1 MKKGV
6 SLVTVLLFMMVAT
19 IAATATYKW
28 LSSVG
33 SSSAAR
39 LQISE
44 ARQAALS
51 GIEAAQSWMTYK
63 GNDLGAVIKQYFENG
78 KKPILLNS
86 VLPRMKS
93 GKMLDSVWLMGV
105 NAESSSRYTIKIV
118 SQGTSRENVKYSE
131 VAIFNVAGLYQAEI
145 PSETRYVNYKDAFH
159 GSLTTA
165 GAINVGEGGAFI
177 KNTPA
182 VKNAKGQA
190 LNTISVKDYLVW
202 DGDFYA
208 NNGASI
214 GDLYVTGDFSFLGG
228 SGKTLNINKNLYV
241 GGKVYGTSTSSHMV
255 VRGSAYLNG
264 GMKVNNRSPL
274 VLNNGLYTSGEVTG
288 GKFDFYGNVTSNGDI
303 DHFNAG
309 ASASY
314 IEMHEN
320 LVLNGK
326 LVFPASA
333 SSNDY
338 WIRVDRNAFIDENST
353 ASGNIGS
360 DYIPKTRFGS
370 NVDDSLYLAG
380 FEPHNGN
387 NDCGSLFNCAKST
400 NGNIY
405 VAYNGR
411 LITKPSSE
419 LYKAWNA
426 DNMDVYRDMFSEE
439 REDCG
444 TSNISKDKLQ
454 FNEDILSMTSTS
466 GIPVVHSANARNG
479 CDEKIWE
486 DNIEAPVDALN
497 RCFNMAN
504 GSSLLVDK
512 SWLVVSWDHAPVWRQ
527 TSEKLSGNF
536 VFIINS
542 TSAPTAEFELPE
554 TTDDAKALIYLP
566 NGWKNTNGKN
576 SLKTNSSSNA
586 RSNYFVYSADDI
598 GGFNMQDSPLYGSIY
613 MEGCSQLNSLG
624 DNNTLAINF
633 NAPLFRGLVKSLIL
647 CEYDGSHSCA
657 PISGAVSAF
666 DGVDPYQTMD
676 SYYVATSPQL
686 IVEVESQYR
695 NNEPLPQ
702 TVGDYGTVVPSEV
715 VLPRIIYLP
724 RDAKGRLSDYY
735 NVIGLNGLIAS
746 KNPANMQCRGKAGT
760 IPTGESMLTGSGS
773 ELAEGKYLCNY
784 GDNGVTVPVF
794 VVVEGRLSENAVVQ
808 FHDDDVEKKVIPGGS
823 TKVRLVATESDVPMT
838 VTISVDLPDEGGWHV
853 EPINPVVYNSDLDVY
868 TITTTSS
875 GENISIPVFNVSSE
889 YENAAA
895 GVYFHI
901 TGCEKCIITEDA
913 KRRTA
918 HVFTKNIAT
927 VQRKDINCNEI
938 DEKEFK
944 QKYGIECSKLNDIP
958 SCGSLLDVSKTT
970 WVTAR
975 GLGCVPTTRNTE
987 WECRT
992 GGNEVELESKLSESA
1007 FCTAYI
1013 PPMSVQLKNPE
1024 TVYELP
1030 AELKRKSN
1038 TLVVKIEKPQGFSGS
1053 IRIKGRRGDFD
1064 AVDEI
1069 CSDGVCTYDNLYA
1082 GDTVY
1087 FSKESGR
1094 FSYYTCNGKSC
1105 GDYKPDEK
1113 INDRSFKII
1122 LVGDSDSV
1130 TAWFGQKDAH
1140 CFYTNFSDFYK
1151 NDWCPSTSD
1160 ENSKQCLD
1168 RCKDGLSVCSVNNP
1182 NQFKSQNANADWVM
1196 VRPNDDGIYR
1206 RPDITSYSIKT
1217 PVNYIY
1223 EKLELKT
1230 RWETVL
1236 FIPVPIVYLDI
1247 GTEGQ
1252 ASVLLNTAKA
1262 GSNGL
1267 MTAMFTI
1274 PDPFSDILSLGGEAV
1289 SKLRDHP
1296 LMLDYGFIL
1305 RSTANGSEY
1314 FLLNVLNDGVL
1325 KARICYVKNQVYDDG
1340 SCFVKPFPTKLMDL
1354 LASIGISET
1363 PLTFNINVDGDYVDV
1378 VLSRNI
1384 VDSEIGAVNVEFDLK
1399 ELFGNSLVDDA
1410 HQYVGINLGHP
1421 WTGIF
1426 GQEKKYEFLD
1436 IGWRSYDYDEDCWD
1450 TPKVSCSF
1458 KANYI
1463 GGMVP
1468 DSTDVTPWVGMSSWF
1483 DEKKCKVTKTFY
1495 YNGCDLKTDKF
1506 NKPIPQNKSYHQIL
1520 QDVGYPDFFSN
1531 NLGDDIACRSDRP
1544 RGNGLYSFSARKLRD
1559 HGNLGSL
1566 NSDKYWFKDE
1576 GYHGYPVEVQRGENI
1591 ANVVASLIFPNLTFS
1606 SSDKGY
1612 VNEASVIVMCEMD
1625 GNSNNVHIYDASCG
1639 DFIVGEYERCS
1650 ESYPDMLSNVKY
1662 CSTSSEGCF
1671 VKLDSVYNVRE
1682 AKVSFVLDGVPSSQI
1697 EAYLVDEDG
1706 ITSALGQ
1713 FKNVVN
1719 GEYSIDVA
1727 SVSEVPGF
1735 NPQKLNGLLFKNVSY
1750 PFSVQRVWSKCP
1762 YEFNLTCNE
1771 ASYSYASSE
1780 WTVSASVLNPDRAEG
1795 GCEVVLIADGYEVPG
1810 TRVFKQC
1817 SEDFL
1822 QEFQHE
1828 IYGQSQLHTYAFKVL
1843 ARDGS
1848 GEVLDE
1854 CTTEEQEIKPL
1865 EIECKLNESLDLQYV
1880 PQGAGVPQFSF
1891 KVRNCPEEG
1900 CPYKI
1905 TYPTEFGLDPDSGSI
1920 VSNVQSDTP
1929 PDGSINTPDN
1939 KLPKKSGYKYMLDV
1953 MGHSCPGGNEFEV
1966 IGEPEKGTCTE
1977 KKIEHRDDG
1986 HYYFIANI
1994 DFNGNDNGYWNG
2006 TVNIVYTDYLGNLL
2020 GNVEPVTIERQKSS
2034 TLEYQLPD
2042 GVGSCSQGVCNNVVT
2057 LLLYGDKECS
2067 VPWTTRSIN
2076 TANNSSCLAAPIT
2089 DQDPSSSISFTPVI
2103 SGCEDGNCNWTL
2115 KGVGVDVQ
2123 GSGYNGSST
2132 LSFSDPS
2139 AAGTKTYQFHVFA
2152 NDLSATG
2159 EPTLSEKSC
2168 SFDVKYKPE
2177 ATQVTECYFDGQPYE
2192 WGGQA
2197 KFSFTTNCANCSY
2210 SLKPAS
2216 GSAITGKTSATPGS
2230 ATEVVVGTLSKRE
2243 EYTLTVS
2250 GKEGCKDTPTFNAVQ
2265 NVTCRIDGLT
2275 EPYKLYTGESADF
2288 IASIGA
2294 CSNVSSGCN
2303 WDWKLTRNEGNATV
2317 PGWTGS
2323 VNSRNQIRQEITEG
2337 GEYNLYLDGN
2347 KVCTVNVE
2355 NVEFTSSVGDCSFEN
2370 SEYVSGATG
2379 VKFIANNVKA
2389 RNQSWSIKKED
2400 GTVFASGSG
2409 LTMNG
2414 NFSTTS
2420 TVNSFKPTNETAG
2433 WYQFEMQP
2441 SGKFCRAELKVKQR
2455 SLTCSMTK
2463 QNNSSYC
2470 YLAVSS
2476 SGCENGCRV
2485 KFIGSKSAYG
2495 PVDFKNSTNIY
2506 SSKGGSTANL
2516 SCDSYW
2522 KVYFDDEENTKYGCA
2537 GVYSCKKKNWNKS
2550 SRYLEIKAQ
2559 GCEDGCSLYYKK
2571 KYVGTQSSI
2580 PITNSGMVTNLEK
2593 TDYNVW
2599 LDGGPEMSCN

>member
-1 MKKGV
+1 MRKMKKGV

-190 LNTISVKDYLVW
+190 LNTIFVKDYLVW

-214 GDLYVTGDFSFLGG
+214 GDLYVTGDFSFLGE

-241 GGKVYGTSTSSHMV
+241 GGKVYGTSTYSHMV

-309 ASASY
+309 TRDSY

-486 DNIEAPVDALN
+486 DNIEAPVEALN

-504 GSSLLVDK
+504 GSNLLVDK

-624 DNNTLAINF
+624 DTNTLAINF

-647 CEYDGSHSCA
+647 CEYDGTHSCA

-702 TVGDYGTVVPSEV
+702 TALDYGTVAPSEV

-724 RDAKGRLSDYY
+724 RDAKGRFSDYY

-853 EPINPVVYNSDLDVY
+853 EPIDPVVYNSDLDVY

-938 DEKEFK
+938 DEKDFK

-975 GLGCVPTTRNTE
+975 GLGCVPTARNTE

-992 GGNEVELESKLSESA
+992 GGNEVELESNLSESA

-1053 IRIKGRRGDFD
+1053 IRIKGRRDD
-1064 AVDEI
+1064 SDPVNEI
-1069 CSDGVCTYDNLYA
+1069 CSGSICTYDNLYA

-1087 FSKESGR
+1087 FSKESGGAL
-1094 FSYYTCNGKSC
+1094 YYTCNGKSC
-1105 GDYKPDEK
+1105 GNYKPDEK
-1113 INDRSFKII
+1113 INESPFKII
-1122 LVGDSDSV
+1122 LVGGRDSV

-1151 NDWCPSTSD
+1151 SGWCPSTRD
-1160 ENSKQCLD
+1160 ENSKQCID
-1168 RCKDGLSVCSVNNP
+1168 RCKNGLSVCSVNNP
-1182 NQFKSQNANADWVM
+1182 NQFQSQNAYADWVL
-1196 VRPNDDGIYR
+1196 VRSNSDNNDFIM
-1206 RPDITSYSIKT
+1206 PSFTNYSMKT
-1217 PVNYIY
+1217 PENRIY
-1223 EKLELKT
+1223 EQIKWK
-1230 RWETVL
+1230 WVIV
-1236 FIPVPIVYLDI
+1236 FIPVGIDTKGKP
-1247 GTEGQ
+1247 
-1252 ASVLLNTAKA
+1252 SVLLNTAKA

-1267 MTAMFTI
+1267 MTTMFTL
-1274 PDPFSDILSLGGEAV
+1274 PNGLQKALSRGGDLVAFL
-1289 SKLRDHP
+1289 SGHSSL
-1296 LMLDYGFIL
+1296 LLDYGFIF

-1314 FLLNVLNDGVL
+1314 FLMNVVNDGVSR
-1325 KARICYVKNQVYDDG
+1325 ARLCYVNNQVYEDKY
-1340 SCFVKPFPTKLMDL
+1340 CAEKQFPDKLMDVIE
-1354 LASIGISET
+1354 SINSKGEPI
-1363 PLTFNINVDGDYVDV
+1363 TFNIDINGDNVSV
-1378 VLSRNI
+1378 VLSKNSGAETGALG
-1384 VDSEIGAVNVEFDLK
+1384 VDFNLK
-1399 ELFGNSLVDDA
+1399 DIFGITLMDES

-1421 WTGIF
+1421 WLGLFRELMDQIM
-1426 GQEKKYEFLD
+1426 EYKFLD

-1458 KANYI
+1458 KVNYI

-1468 DSTDVTPWVGMSSWF
+1468 AKTDVKPWVGMSSWF
-1483 DEKKCKVTKTFY
+1483 DGKGCKISYY
-1495 YNGCDLKTDKF
+1495 YNGCDLKKEKMTS
-1506 NKPIPQNKSYHQIL
+1506 PIPENTSYHHIL
-1520 QDVGYPDFFSN
+1520 QSMGHPDVLSN
-1531 NLGDDIACRSDRP
+1531 NLGNDIACRSQKP
-1544 RGNGLYSFSARKLRD
+1544 RGNGLYSFSARKLRSYD
-1559 HGNLGSL
+1559 KNYGSL
-1566 NSDKYWFKDE
+1566 KDSIYWFEDE
-1576 GYHGYPVEVQRGENI
+1576 GYHGYPIEVQWDKTPGSGL
-1591 ANVVASLIFPNLTFS
+1591 ASLIFPNLTFNS
-1606 SSDKGY
+1606 ANG
-1612 VNEASVIVMCEMD
+1612 VMNEASVIVSCE
-1625 GNSNNVHIYDASCG
+1625 SNEQNNNTHIYDASCG

-1671 VKLDSVYNVRE
+1671 VELDSVYNVRE
-1682 AKVSFVLDGVPSSQI
+1682 ATVSFVLDGVSSSQI

-1706 ITSALGQ
+1706 ITSALGE
-1713 FKNVVN
+1713 FKSEVD
-1719 GEYSIDVA
+1719 GEYNIDA
-1727 SVSEVPGF
+1727 TTISDVPGF
-1735 NPQKLNGLLFKNVSY
+1735 NPQKLHGLLFKNVSS
-1750 PFSVQRVWSKCP
+1750 PFTVQRVWSRCP
-1762 YEFNLTCNE
+1762 YEFNLTCNG

-1795 GCEVVLIADGYEVPG
+1795 GCEVVLIADGYEVSDS
-1810 TRVFKQC
+1810 RVFKQC

-1854 CTTEEQEIKPL
+1854 CTTEEKEIKPL

-1880 PQGAGVPQFSF
+1880 PQGTGVPQFSF

-1920 VSNVQSDTP
+1920 ESNVPFETHP
-1929 PDGSINTPDN
+1929 GGSINTPDN
-1939 KLPKKSGYKYMLDV
+1939 KLPKKPGYKYMLDV
-1953 MGHSCPGGNEFEV
+1953 MGHSCPAGNEFEV
-1966 IGEPEKGTCTE
+1966 IGEPEKGTCT
-1977 KKIEHRDDG
+1977 KKEIKHKDDG
-1986 HYYFIANI
+1986 HDYFIANI
-1994 DFNGNDNGYWNG
+1994 DFDGNDNGYWNG
-2006 TVNIVYTDYLGNLL
+2006 TVKLVYTDYLGNLL
-2020 GNVEPVTIERQKSS
+2020 GNVEPVTIERQTSS

-2042 GVGSCSQGVCNNVVT
+2042 GVGSCNQGVCNNIVT
-2057 LLLYGDKECS
+2057 LLLYGDDSCAVK
-2067 VPWTTRSIN
+2067 WTTRFIN

-2132 LSFSDPS
+2132 LTFSDPS

-2159 EPTLSEKSC
+2159 EPTSSEKNC
-2168 SFDVKYKPE
+2168 SFNVTYKPE
-2177 ATQVTECYFDGQPYE
+2177 ATQVTECFFDGSVD

-2197 KFSFTTNCANCSY
+2197 KYSFTTNCANCSY

-2216 GSAITGKTSATPGS
+2216 GSAIAGMTSSTAGA
-2230 ATEVVVGTLSKRE
+2230 ATEVLIDNLSKRE
-2243 EYTLTVS
+2243 EYTLTVN
-2250 GKEGCKDTPTFNAVQ
+2250 GKTIENCARTPVFNDVKARCNINKD
-2265 NVTCRIDGLT
+2265 
-2275 EPYKLYTGESADF
+2275 ELYDDESAIF
-2288 IASIGA
+2288 TASFDVCQNGY
-2294 CSNVSSGCN
+2294 GCN
-2303 WDWKLTRNEGNATV
+2303 WTWELKRNEGNSVGNVSVVKSGNINSKESITQTV
-2317 PGWTGS
+2317 TGS
-2323 VNSRNQIRQEITEG
+2323 GTYS
-2337 GEYNLYLDGN
+2337 LYLNGSTTVACEPIVVRE
-2347 KVCTVNVE
+2347 KIFTPRVGSCSFGKSKYMSGSQVVFTVN
-2355 NVEFTSSVGDCSFEN
+2355 
-2370 SEYVSGATG
+2370 G
-2379 VKFIANNVKA
+2379 VNA
-2389 RNQSWSIKKED
+2389 RNQSW
-2400 GTVFASGSG
+2400 TVKDYNGNVVASGDNLTLENQQYSPALNFTASKDKEGVYKFCLSSG
-2409 LTMNG
+2409 ECCDGATLVVEENPPSLKCEKEESCGWWNCSYSLVLTPTNCENCKYAVKWG
-2414 NFSTTS
+2414 SSKTKQANVKSVKTVKKVANNKDVNCNKGCADINWSTTYYI
-2420 TVNSFKPTNETAG
+2420 VLEGNDNPIK
-2433 WYQFEMQP
+2433 
-2441 SGKFCRAELKVKQR
+2441 
-2455 SLTCSMTK
+2455 
-2463 QNNSSYC
+2463 
-2470 YLAVSS
+2470 
-2476 SGCENGCRV
+2476 
-2485 KFIGSKSAYG
+2485 
-2495 PVDFKNSTNIY
+2495 
-2506 SSKGGSTANL
+2506 
-2516 SCDSYW
+2516 
-2522 KVYFDDEENTKYGCA
+2522 
-2537 GVYSCKKKNWNKS
+2537 CKDPW
-2550 SRYLEIKAQ
+2550 
-2559 GCEDGCSLYYKK
+2559 
-2571 KYVGTQSSI
+2571 
-2580 PITNSGMVTNLEK
+2580 
-2593 TDYNVW
+2593 
-2599 LDGGPEMSCN
+2599 

>member
-1 MKKGV
+1 MRKMKKGV

-28 LSSVG
+28 LSSMG

-39 LQISE
+39 LQMNE

-51 GIEAAQSWMTYK
+51 GIEAARSWMTYK
-63 GNDLGAVIKQYFENG
+63 GNDLGAVVKQYFENG

-93 GKMLDSVWLMGV
+93 GKMIDSVWLMGV
-105 NAESSSRYTIKIV
+105 NVESSSRYKIKIV
-118 SQGTSRENVKYSE
+118 SQGTTRENVKYSE

-190 LNTISVKDYLVW
+190 LNTIFVKDYLVW
-202 DGDFYA
+202 DGDFYV

-314 IEMHEN
+314 IEMYEN

-338 WIRVDRNAFIDENST
+338 WIRVGRNAFIRDNST
-353 ASGNIGS
+353 TSGNIGT

-370 NVDDSLYLAG
+370 NVDDSLYLDQ
-380 FEPHNGN
+380 FMVHNGA
-387 NDCGSLFNCAKST
+387 NDCGSLYNCAKST

-405 VAYNGR
+405 VAYNGK
-411 LITKPSSE
+411 LISTTLSPE
-419 LYKAWNA
+419 EYNAWNA
-426 DNMDVYRDMFSEE
+426 DSMAVYRDMFSEE

-444 TSNISKDKLQ
+444 TSNISKDRLQ

-466 GIPVVHSANARNG
+466 GIPVVHSVNARNG

-486 DNIEAPVDALN
+486 DNIEAPVEALN

-504 GSSLLVDK
+504 GSNLLVDK

-542 TSAPTAEFELPE
+542 TSAPTAEFELPG

-566 NGWKNTNGKN
+566 NGWKNTISTN
-576 SLKTNSSSNA
+576 SLKTNSSSNV

-598 GGFNMQDSPLYGSIY
+598 GGFNMQDSPLDGSIY

-624 DNNTLAINF
+624 DNNTLAVKF
-633 NAPLFRGLVKSLIL
+633 NSPLFKGLVKSLIL
-647 CEYDGSHSCA
+647 CEVDDSHSHTCA
-657 PISGAVSAF
+657 PFSGGGSGFANI
-666 DGVDPYQTMD
+666 DPYQTMD

-702 TVGDYGTVVPSEV
+702 TAGDYGTVAPSEV

-724 RDAKGRLSDYY
+724 RDAKGRFSDYY
-735 NVIGLNGLIAS
+735 NVIGLNGQIAS
-746 KNPANMQCRGKAGT
+746 KNPASMQCLGPGS
-760 IPTGESMLTGSGS
+760 IPTGESMLTSSGS
-773 ELAEGKYLCNY
+773 ELTEGKYLCNY
-784 GDNGVTVPVF
+784 GDKGTTVPVF

-853 EPINPVVYNSDLDVY
+853 EPIDPLVYNSDLDVY

-913 KRRTA
+913 KRRNA

-927 VQRKDINCNEI
+927 VKRKDINCNEI
-938 DEKEFK
+938 DEKDFK
-944 QKYGIECSKLNDIP
+944 QKYGIECSKLDDIP
-958 SCGSLLDVSKTT
+958 SCGSLVDVSKTT
-970 WVTAR
+970 WVTAH
-975 GLGCVPTTRNTE
+975 GLGCVPTEKNKE

-992 GGNEVELESKLSESA
+992 GGNEVELENKLSESA

-1053 IRIKGRRGDFD
+1053 IRIKGRRDD
-1064 AVDEI
+1064 SEPVNEI
-1069 CSDGVCTYDNLYA
+1069 CSGGVCTYDNLYA

-1087 FSKESGR
+1087 FSKESGGA
-1094 FSYYTCNGKSC
+1094 FYYTCNGNSC
-1105 GDYKPDEK
+1105 GDYKPEEK
-1113 INDRSFKII
+1113 INESPFKII
-1122 LVGDSDSV
+1122 LVGGRDSV

-1140 CFYTNFSDFYK
+1140 CFYTSFQDVAEG
-1151 NDWCPSTSD
+1151 WCSQTNV
-1160 ENSKQCLD
+1160 EQNVQCID
-1168 RCKDGLSVCSVNNP
+1168 KCKSGTHCSV
-1182 NQFKSQNANADWVM
+1182 SQNAYGGTFGGSDWLM
-1196 VRPNDDGIYR
+1196 VYSNNGTQFKELQINNTAGSA
-1206 RPDITSYSIKT
+1206 TSPAGFAKRIVKG
-1217 PVNYIY
+1217 
-1223 EKLELKT
+1223 
-1230 RWETVL
+1230 TVTGN
-1236 FIPVPIVYLDI
+1236 P
-1247 GTEGQ
+1247 
-1252 ASVLLNTAKA
+1252 SVVLNRAKA
-1262 GSNGL
+1262 GSNGM
-1267 MTAMFTI
+1267 MTAMLQIANLQTLETLEEKVLKYAKLLGISTVNRRELLINDGLIFRSNANATEY
-1274 PDPFSDILSLGGEAV
+1274 FSLNVIAEYGVAVKGRLCYVTGQDNDIEHCYETKFKGGEND
-1289 SKLRDHP
+1289 KLSEIFSAAQTP
-1296 LMLDYGFIL
+1296 LTLNVDVKGSVI
-1305 RSTANGSEY
+1305 TATLSR
-1314 FLLNVLNDGVL
+1314 NVLNGG
-1325 KARICYVKNQVYDDG
+1325 R
-1340 SCFVKPFPTKLMDL
+1340 TEHDL
-1354 LASIGISET
+1354 AM
-1363 PLTFNINVDGDYVDV
+1363 
-1378 VLSRNI
+1378 
-1384 VDSEIGAVNVEFDLK
+1384 AVFDLENNSDLRTK
-1399 ELFGNSLVDDA
+1399 MGGNILNDA
-1410 HQYVGINLGHP
+1410 NHQYVGFKIGYP
-1421 WTGIF
+1421 
-1426 GQEKKYEFLD
+1426 YEFILDLGIIYYKEWFFQSYSLYD

-1458 KANYI
+1458 KSNYT

-1468 DSTDVTPWVGMSSWF
+1468 YDEDVVPWVGKSSWF
-1483 DEKKCKVTKTFY
+1483 DGKNCKVFYY
-1495 YNGCDLKTDKF
+1495 YNGCDVKTEKFEVEIPKGVSRYNMLKKYTAIWEDLHLLGEEF
-1506 NKPIPQNKSYHQIL
+1506 VQREIPCPTNGSKGL
-1520 QDVGYPDFFSN
+1520 
-1531 NLGDDIACRSDRP
+1531 
-1544 RGNGLYSFSARKLRD
+1544 GLYNFSAKELRNY
-1559 HGNLGSL
+1559 GNLGSL
-1566 NSDKYWFKDE
+1566 NSDKYWFESE
-1576 GYHGYPVEVQRGENI
+1576 GYHGYAVENTVSRPLLGGTTSING
-1591 ANVVASLIFPNLTFS
+1591 VL
-1606 SSDKGY
+1606 
-1612 VNEASVIVMCEMD
+1612 NEASVLVSCERD
-1625 GNSNNVHIYDASCG
+1625 EQTHNAHIYEASCG
-1639 DFIVGEYERCS
+1639 DFIVGKFERCS

-1662 CSTSSEGCF
+1662 CSTSSNECF
-1671 VKLDSVYNVRE
+1671 VELDGVYNVRE
-1682 AKVSFVLDGVPSSQI
+1682 ATVSFVLDEFPESQI

-1706 ITSALGQ
+1706 VTSALGIFDKGPDSE
-1713 FKNVVN
+1713 FKK
-1719 GEYSIDVA
+1719 DVA
-1727 SVSEVPGF
+1727 SISDEAGF
-1735 NPQKLNGLLFKNVSY
+1735 NPQKLHGLLFKNVSY

-1762 YEFNLTCNE
+1762 YEFNLTCIG
-1771 ASYSYASSE
+1771 ASYSYASTE
-1780 WTVSASVLNPDRAEG
+1780 WTVSASVLNPDQAEG
-1795 GCEVVLIADGYEVPG
+1795 GCEVVLIADGYEVSDS
-1810 TRVFKQC
+1810 RVFKQC
-1817 SEDFL
+1817 SENFL

-1865 EIECKLNESLDLQYV
+1865 EIECKLNGSLDLQYV
-1880 PQGAGVPQFSF
+1880 PQGTGVPQFSF

-1905 TYPTEFGLDPDSGSI
+1905 IYPTEFGLPPDSGSI
-1920 VSNVQSDTP
+1920 ESNLSSDIP
-1929 PDGSINTPDN
+1929 PAGSINTPDN
-1939 KLPKKSGYKYMLDV
+1939 ELPKKPGYKYMLDV
-1953 MGHSCPGGNEFEV
+1953 MGHSCPAGNEFEV

-1977 KKIEHRDDG
+1977 KRIEHRDDG
-1986 HYYFIANI
+1986 HDYFIANI
-1994 DFNGNDNGYWNG
+1994 DFDGNDNGYWNG
-2006 TVNIVYTDYLGNLL
+2006 TVNIVYTDYLGNPL

-2057 LLLYGDKECS
+2057 LLLYGDNECS
-2067 VPWTTRSIN
+2067 VPWTTRFIN

-2089 DQDPSSSISFTPVI
+2089 DQDPSGSISFTPVI
-2103 SGCEDGNCNWTL
+2103 SGCEDGNCSWTL
-2115 KGVGVDVQ
+2115 KGIGVDVQ

-2132 LSFSDPS
+2132 LTFSDPS

-2159 EPTLSEKSC
+2159 ENTLSEKNC
-2168 SFDVKYKPE
+2168 SFDVTYKRE
-2177 ATQVTECYFDGQPYE
+2177 ATQVTECYFDGSVD

-2197 KFSFTTNCANCSY
+2197 KYSFTTNCANCSY

-2216 GSAITGKTSATPGS
+2216 GPAIAGMTSATAGA
-2230 ATEVVVGTLSKRE
+2230 ATEVTIDNLSKRE
-2243 EYTLTVS
+2243 EYTLTVN
-2250 GKEGCKDTPTFNAVQ
+2250 GKTIENCAKTPVFNNVNARCEIDKD
-2265 NVTCRIDGLT
+2265 
-2275 EPYKLYTGESADF
+2275 ELYDDESAIF
-2288 IASIGA
+2288 KASFDVCKNGY
-2294 CSNVSSGCN
+2294 GCN
-2303 WDWKLTRNEGNATV
+2303 WTWELKRNEGNSVGNVSVVKSGNINSKESITQTV
-2317 PGWTGS
+2317 TGS
-2323 VNSRNQIRQEITEG
+2323 GTYS
-2337 GEYNLYLDGN
+2337 LYLNGSTTVACEPIVVREKIFTPRVGTCSFDKSKYTSGSQI
-2347 KVCTVNVE
+2347 VFTVN
-2355 NVEFTSSVGDCSFEN
+2355 
-2370 SEYVSGATG
+2370 G
-2379 VKFIANNVKA
+2379 VNA
-2389 RNQSWSIKKED
+2389 RNQSWSVKD
-2400 GTVFASGSG
+2400 D
-2409 LTMNG
+2409 NG
-2414 NFSTTS
+2414 NVVALGDNLTLENQQYSPALNF
-2420 TVNSFKPTNETAG
+2420 TASKDKEG
-2433 WYQFEMQP
+2433 VY
-2441 SGKFCRAELKVKQR
+2441 KFCL
-2455 SLTCSMTK
+2455 
-2463 QNNSSYC
+2463 
-2470 YLAVSS
+2470 S
-2476 SGCENGCRV
+2476 SGECCDGATLVVEEKLPSLKCRKKRECNQFVCLRDRDYTYYLELTPSNCANCKYAV
-2485 KFIGSKSAYG
+2485 KWG
-2495 PVDFKNSTNIY
+2495 
-2506 SSKGGSTANL
+2506 SSKTRQANV
-2516 SCDSYW
+2516 SVT
-2522 KVYFDDEENTKYGCA
+2522 KVEKVSNNQDVNCRNCSKIISSTKYQIILNGNDQELINCA
-2537 GVYSCKKKNWNKS
+2537 
-2550 SRYLEIKAQ
+2550 E
-2559 GCEDGCSLYYKK
+2559 
-2571 KYVGTQSSI
+2571 
-2580 PITNSGMVTNLEK
+2580 P
-2593 TDYNVW
+2593 
-2599 LDGGPEMSCN
+2599 

>member
-1 MKKGV
+1 MRKMKKGV

-145 PSETRYVNYKDAFH
+145 PSETRDVNYKDAFH
-159 GSLTTA
+159 GSLATA
-165 GAINVGEGGAFI
+165 DVINVQEGGAFI

-190 LNTISVKDYLVW
+190 LNTIFVKDYLVW
-202 DGDFYA
+202 DGDFYV

-214 GDLYVTGDFSFLGG
+214 GDLYVTGELSFLGG
-228 SGKTLNINKNLYV
+228 SGKALNINKNLYV
-241 GGKVYGTSTSSHMV
+241 GGTVYGTSTSSHMV

-264 GMKVNNRSPL
+264 GMNVNRRSNL
-274 VLNNGLYTSGEVTG
+274 VQNNGLHTNGEVTG

-303 DHFNAG
+303 YHFNAG
-309 ASASY
+309 TSASY

-760 IPTGESMLTGSGS
+760 IPTGESMLTSSGS
-773 ELAEGKYLCNY
+773 ELKEGKYLCDYSDSYN
-784 GDNGVTVPVF
+784 NKETTVPVF
-794 VVVEGRLSENAVVQ
+794 VVVEGSLNENATVQ

-823 TKVRLVATESDVPMT
+823 TNVRLVATESDVPMT
-838 VTISVDLPDEGGWHV
+838 VTFSVDLPNEGGWHV

-875 GENISIPVFNVSSE
+875 GENVSIPVFKVSSE
-889 YENAAA
+889 LENAAA
-895 GVYFHI
+895 GVFI
-901 TGCEKCIITEDA
+901 RIKDCQKCILDNNQQ
-913 KRRTA
+913 A

-944 QKYGIECSKLNDIP
+944 QKYGIECSKLDDIP

-1013 PPMSVQLKNPE
+1013 PPVSVQLKKPDS
-1024 TVYELP
+1024 TYMLP

-1038 TLVVKIEKPQGFSGS
+1038 TLVVKIEKPEGFSGS
-1053 IRIKGRRGDFD
+1053 IRIKGRRDD
-1064 AVDEI
+1064 SEPVNEI
-1069 CSDGVCTYDNLYA
+1069 CSGGVCTYDNLYA
-1082 GDTVY
+1082 SDTVY
-1087 FSKESGR
+1087 FSKESGGA
-1094 FSYYTCNGKSC
+1094 FYYTCNGKSC

-1113 INDRSFKII
+1113 INESPFKII
-1122 LVGDSDSV
+1122 LVGDRDSV

-1140 CFYTNFSDFYK
+1140 CFYTSFQDVAEGWCTQSKVEQNLQCIDKCKSGTHCSVSQNSYGGSFVGSDWLMVYSNHDNQFDSLQINNIEGSVTNPQGFGKRIFKGTVTGNPSVVLNRAKAGPNGMMTAMLQIANLQALQSLEESILQYIPSFSL
-1151 NDWCPSTSD
+1151 NRG
-1160 ENSKQCLD
+1160 ELLIN
-1168 RCKDGLSVCSVNNP
+1168 DGLIFRS
-1182 NQFKSQNANADWVM
+1182 NANATEYFSLNVIAQYGVAVKGRLCYVSGQDA
-1196 VRPNDDGIYR
+1196 NIEHC
-1206 RPDITSYSIKT
+1206 
-1217 PVNYIY
+1217 Y
-1223 EKLELKT
+1223 E
-1230 RWETVL
+1230 
-1236 FIPVPIVYLDI
+1236 
-1247 GTEGQ
+1247 
-1252 ASVLLNTAKA
+1252 AK
-1262 GSNGL
+1262 
-1267 MTAMFTI
+1267 FK
-1274 PDPFSDILSLGGEAV
+1274 GGEND
-1289 SKLRDHP
+1289 KLSEIFSAAQTP
-1296 LMLDYGFIL
+1296 LTLNVDVKGSVI
-1305 RSTANGSEY
+1305 TATLSR
-1314 FLLNVLNDGVL
+1314 NVLNGGRTEHDLAVAVFDL
-1325 KARICYVKNQVYDDG
+1325 ENNSDLR
-1340 SCFVKPFPTKLMDL
+1340 TKLGGHIL
-1354 LASIGISET
+1354 
-1363 PLTFNINVDGDYVDV
+1363 N
-1378 VLSRNI
+1378 
-1384 VDSEIGAVNVEFDLK
+1384 
-1399 ELFGNSLVDDA
+1399 DA
-1410 HQYVGINLGHP
+1410 DHQYVGFKIGYP
-1421 WTGIF
+1421 
-1426 GQEKKYEFLD
+1426 YEFVIDVWVLFVPIYKEWFFKSYKLYD

-1458 KANYI
+1458 KSNYT

-1468 DSTDVTPWVGMSSWF
+1468 YDEDVVPWVGKSSWF
-1483 DEKKCKVTKTFY
+1483 DGKNCKVFYY
-1495 YNGCDLKTDKF
+1495 YNGCDVKTEKFEVEIPKGVSRYNMLKKYTAIWEDF
-1506 NKPIPQNKSYHQIL
+1506 HLLGEDFVQREIPCPTNGSKGL
-1520 QDVGYPDFFSN
+1520 
-1531 NLGDDIACRSDRP
+1531 
-1544 RGNGLYSFSARKLRD
+1544 GLYNFSAKELRNY
-1559 HGNLGSL
+1559 GNLGSL
-1566 NSDKYWFKDE
+1566 NSDKYWFESE
-1576 GYHGYPVEVQRGENI
+1576 GYHGYAVENTVSRPLLGGTTSING
-1591 ANVVASLIFPNLTFS
+1591 VL
-1606 SSDKGY
+1606 
-1612 VNEASVIVMCEMD
+1612 NEASVLVSCERD
-1625 GNSNNVHIYDASCG
+1625 EQTHNAHIYEASCG
-1639 DFIVGEYERCS
+1639 DFIVGKFERCS

-1662 CSTSSEGCF
+1662 CSTSSNECF
-1671 VKLDSVYNVRE
+1671 VELDGVYNVRE
-1682 AKVSFVLDGVPSSQI
+1682 ATISFVLDEFTGSQI

-1706 ITSALGQ
+1706 VTSALGIFNKGLDSE
-1713 FKNVVN
+1713 FKK
-1719 GEYSIDVA
+1719 DVA
-1727 SVSEVPGF
+1727 SMSDEAGF
-1735 NPQKLNGLLFKNVSY
+1735 NPQKLHGLLFKNVSD
-1750 PFSVQRVWSKCP
+1750 PFTVQRVWSKCP

-1780 WTVSASVLNPDRAEG
+1780 WTVSASVLNPDRAGG
-1795 GCEVVLIADGYEVPG
+1795 GCEVVLVADDREVADTIKP
-1810 TRVFKQC
+1810 C
-1817 SEDFL
+1817 SENFL

-1828 IYGQSQLHTYAFKVL
+1828 IYGQSQVHTYAFKVR
-1843 ARDGS
+1843 ARDENGD
-1848 GEVLDE
+1848 VLDE
-1854 CTTEEQEIKPL
+1854 CATEPVEIKPL
-1865 EIECKLNESLDLQYV
+1865 EIQCQVSPDVQA
-1880 PQGAGVPQFSF
+1880 QGTGVPFFKF
-1891 KVRNCPEEG
+1891 KVDNCPSDG

-1905 TYPTEFGLDPDSGSI
+1905 TYPTEFGLAPDSG
-1920 VSNVQSDTP
+1920 VVESNLQFETHP
-1929 PDGSINTPDN
+1929 GGSINTPDN
-1939 KLPKKSGYKYMLDV
+1939 KLPKRDDYTYNLDV
-1953 MGHSCPGGNEFEV
+1953 MGHSCPSGYQFEV
-1966 IGEPEKGTCTE
+1966 VGEPEKGTCSNE
-1977 KKIEHRDDG
+1977 RIVHKEDG
-1986 HYYFIANI
+1986 EYFEA
-1994 DFNGNDNGYWNG
+1994 DVTFADGGYWNG
-2006 TVNIVYTDYLGNLL
+2006 TILDSVTVVYTDPL
-2020 GNVEPVTIERQKSS
+2020 GNVMNVKTEKNEKGSQTYEFKKEVTVSHKLPAGMS
-2034 TLEYQLPD
+2034 T
-2042 GVGSCSQGVCNNVVT
+2042 CNQGVCNYIVVFKI
-2057 LLLYGDKECS
+2057 YGDDECS
-2067 VPWTTRSIN
+2067 YPWTARKIMSI
-2076 TANNSSCLAAPIT
+2076 
-2089 DQDPSSSISFTPVI
+2089 SSSGCITESITGQNPLNEVSFTPVI
-2103 SGCEDGNCNWTL
+2103 GGCEDGGCTWAL
-2115 KGVGVDVQ
+2115 SGASSAFG
-2123 GSGYNGSST
+2123 GSGYDGKQT
-2132 LSFSDPS
+2132 LTFSDPS
-2139 AAGTKTYQFHVFA
+2139 AAGTKTYQFLV
-2152 NDLSATG
+2152 S
-2159 EPTLSEKSC
+2159 PTDAREISSQPQSC
-2168 SFDVKYKPE
+2168 SFSVTYTNDALDVGNCGF
-2177 ATQVTECYFDGQPYE
+2177 VDGSYE
-2192 WGGQA
+2192 WGDSA
-2197 KFSFTTNCANCSY
+2197 KFSFETNCAGCNY
-2210 SLKPAS
+2210 SLKPVT
-2216 GSAITGKTSATPGS
+2216 GSAISATTDLTAG
-2230 ATEVVVGTLSKRE
+2230 ARTETIPFRVSKQE
-2243 EYTLTVS
+2243 LYELTVN
-2250 GKEGCKDTPTFNAVQ
+2250 GKKIDECARTPTFKMIEPNCSVDKNALYKNEATTFRASFG
-2265 NVTCRIDGLT
+2265 NVCKDN
-2275 EPYKLYTGESADF
+2275 P
-2288 IASIGA
+2288 
-2294 CSNVSSGCN
+2294 GC
-2303 WDWKLTRNEGNATV
+2303 DWTWELKKNEGNS
-2317 PGWTGS
+2317 TGDVS
-2323 VNSRNQIRQEITEG
+2323 MVNNGNINSRNSIAQNIVG
-2337 GEYNLYLDGN
+2337 GGTYALYINDR
-2347 KVCTVNVE
+2347 KECEVTVTDKGDAPV
-2355 NVEFTSSVGDCSFEN
+2355 SSVEGCHFGAAS
-2370 SEYVSGATG
+2370 YAYGATG
-2379 VKFIANNVKA
+2379 VKFVVDKLTANNESWTITKGNSVIANGSNLSKNGDSFEIPFA
-2389 RNQSWSIKKED
+2389 NFTANS
-2400 GTVFASGSG
+2400 GTAGTYVFK
-2409 LTMNG
+2409 M
-2414 NFSTTS
+2414 
-2420 TVNSFKPTNETAG
+2420 VNSETNRENSCTASLNVND
-2433 WYQFEMQP
+2433 QRALKSCDRNR
-2441 SGKFCRAELKVKQR
+2441 SGKITKRKYSLSIEAEG
-2455 SLTCSMTK
+2455 CE
-2463 QNNSSYC
+2463 
-2470 YLAVSS
+2470 
-2476 SGCENGCRV
+2476 SGCR
-2485 KFIGSKSAYG
+2485 
-2495 PVDFKNSTNIY
+2495 
-2506 SSKGGSTANL
+2506 
-2516 SCDSYW
+2516 
-2522 KVYFDDEENTKYGCA
+2522 
-2537 GVYSCKKKNWNKS
+2537 
-2550 SRYLEIKAQ
+2550 IK
-2559 GCEDGCSLYYKK
+2559 YKK
-2571 KYVGTQSSI
+2571 RGESAKEYIIHNSETINGISNDDYEVWFTDKSQNTSI
-2580 PITNSGMVTNLEK
+2580 TCYK
-2593 TDYNVW
+2593 TW
-2599 LDGGPEMSCN
+2599 IL

>member
-190 LNTISVKDYLVW
+190 LNTIFVKDYLVW

-439 REDCG
+439 RVDCG

-486 DNIEAPVDALN
+486 DNIEAPVEALN
-497 RCFNMAN
+497 RCFNMAS

-676 SYYVATSPQL
+676 SYFVATSPQL

-702 TVGDYGTVVPSEV
+702 TALDYETVVPSEV

-724 RDAKGRLSDYY
+724 RDAKGRFSDYY
-735 NVIGLNGLIAS
+735 NVIGLNGLSAS

-760 IPTGESMLTGSGS
+760 IPTGESMLTSSGS
-773 ELAEGKYLCNY
+773 ELKEGKYLCDYSDSYN
-784 GDNGVTVPVF
+784 NKETTVPVF
-794 VVVEGRLSENAVVQ
+794 VVVEGSLNENATVQ

-823 TKVRLVATESDVPMT
+823 TNVRLVATESDVPMT
-838 VTISVDLPDEGGWHV
+838 VTFSVDLPNEGGWHV
-853 EPINPVVYNSDLDVY
+853 EPIDPVVYNSDLDVY

-875 GENISIPVFNVSSE
+875 GENVSIPVFKVSSE
-889 YENAAA
+889 LENAAA
-895 GVYFHI
+895 GVFI
-901 TGCEKCIITEDA
+901 RIKDCQKCILDNNQQ
-913 KRRTA
+913 A

-927 VQRKDINCNEI
+927 VQRKNINCNEI

-944 QKYGIECSKLNDIP
+944 QKYGIECSKLDDIP

-970 WVTAR
+970 WVTAH
-975 GLGCVPTTRNTE
+975 GLGCVPTEKNKE

-992 GGNEVELESKLSESA
+992 GGNEVELENKLSESA
-1007 FCTAYI
+1007 FCMAYI
-1013 PPMSVQLKNPE
+1013 PPMSVLLKKPDS
-1024 TVYELP
+1024 TYQLP

-1038 TLVVKIEKPQGFSGS
+1038 ILVVKLEKPEGFSGS
-1053 IRIKGRRGDFD
+1053 IKVKHQRENSEPVTETCSEG
-1064 AVDEI
+1064 I
-1069 CSDGVCTYDNLYA
+1069 CIYDNLYA

-1087 FSKESGR
+1087 FSKGSGR

-1105 GDYKPDEK
+1105 GDYKPDEQ
-1113 INDRSFKII
+1113 ISVNPFKII
-1122 LVGDSDSV
+1122 LVGGRDSV

-1140 CFYTNFSDFYK
+1140 CFYTNFVDFYK
-1151 NDWCPSTSD
+1151 EGWCPNSSD
-1160 ENSKQCLD
+1160 ENRKQCID
-1168 RCKDGLSVCSVNNP
+1168 RCKDGLSVCSVNDV
-1182 NQFKSQNANADWVM
+1182 NQYHSRNADVDWLM
-1196 VRPNDDGIYR
+1196 VRTNVDNRFEFPYFTN
-1206 RPDITSYSIKT
+1206 YSMRT
-1217 PVNYIY
+1217 PRKYIY
-1223 EKLELKT
+1223 DSLAMDIQLKFLSISVDHEVKSYGKST
-1230 RWETVL
+1230 
-1236 FIPVPIVYLDI
+1236 
-1247 GTEGQ
+1247 
-1252 ASVLLNTAKA
+1252 VLLNSAKA

-1267 MTAMFTI
+1267 MTVMFAFPNMFQRFVDSI
-1274 PDPFSDILSLGGEAV
+1274 KNGFVKILASLASTFASTVTTVVNSIV
-1289 SKLRDHP
+1289 SKLVDRP
-1296 LMLDYGFIL
+1296 LMLDYGFVF

-1314 FLLNVLNDGVL
+1314 FLLNVINDGML
-1325 KARICYVKNQVYDDG
+1325 KARLCYVDNQVYDANK
-1340 SCFVKPFPTKLMDL
+1340 CVVKVFPEKLMQL
-1354 LASIGISET
+1354 LQSGNLDGI
-1363 PLTFNINVDGDYVDV
+1363 PLTFNIDVNGDYVRLV
-1378 VLSRNI
+1378 VSKNFGPESGALS
-1384 VDSEIGAVNVEFDLK
+1384 VDYNLK
-1399 ELFGNSLVDDA
+1399 DIFGTALIDES

-1421 WTGIF
+1421 WKVFQNLI
-1426 GQEKKYEFLD
+1426 EYEILD
-1436 IGWRSYDYDEDCWD
+1436 IGWRSYDYDENCWD

-1458 KANYI
+1458 KANYA

-1483 DEKKCKVTKTFY
+1483 DGKNCKVSYY
-1495 YNGCDLKTDKF
+1495 YNGCDLLSEKMAS
-1506 NKPIPQNKSYHQIL
+1506 PIPEDMSYHQIL
-1520 QDVGYPDFFSN
+1520 RSMDYPDFFSN
-1531 NLGDDIACRSDRP
+1531 NLGDAIACNSNNRKP
-1544 RGNGLYSFSARKLRD
+1544 RGNGLYSFSARELQSYK
-1559 HGNLGSL
+1559 NNYGSL
-1566 NSDKYWFKDE
+1566 NDSIYWFKDE
-1576 GYHGYPVEVQRGENI
+1576 GYHGYPIEVQWDKNFATGI
-1591 ANVVASLIFPNLTFS
+1591 ASIFIPNMTFNS
-1606 SSDKGY
+1606 ANG
-1612 VNEASVIVMCEMD
+1612 VMNEASVIVSCESNEQ
-1625 GNSNNVHIYDASCG
+1625 NSNTHIYDASCG
-1639 DFIVGEYERCS
+1639 DFIVGEYERCT
-1650 ESYPDMLSNVKY
+1650 ESYPDMLSSVKY
-1662 CSTSSEGCF
+1662 CSTSSDGCF
-1671 VKLDSVYNVRE
+1671 IELDSVYNVRE
-1682 AKVSFVLDGVPSSQI
+1682 ATVSFVLNGFSGSQI

-1706 ITSALGQ
+1706 VASALGQ
-1713 FKNVVN
+1713 FKNVVD
-1719 GEYSIDVA
+1719 GEYKIDVITI
-1727 SVSEVPGF
+1727 SEGQGF
-1735 NPQKLNGLLFKNVSY
+1735 NPQKLHGLLFKNVSY

-1762 YEFNLTCNE
+1762 YEFNLTCNG

-1795 GCEVVLIADGYEVPG
+1795 GCEVVLIADGYEVSD

-1817 SEDFL
+1817 SEDFR

-1854 CTTEEQEIKPL
+1854 CTTEEKEIKPL

-1880 PQGAGVPQFSF
+1880 PQGTGVPQFSF

-1920 VSNVQSDTP
+1920 ESNVPFETHP
-1929 PDGSINTPDN
+1929 GGSINTPDN
-1939 KLPKKSGYKYMLDV
+1939 KLSKNQDYKYMLDV

-1966 IGEPEKGTCTE
+1966 IGEPEKGTCT
-1977 KKIEHRDDG
+1977 KKEIKHKDDG
-1986 HYYFIANI
+1986 HDYFIANI
-1994 DFNGNDNGYWNG
+1994 DFDGNDNGYWNG
-2006 TVNIVYTDYLGNLL
+2006 TVKLVYTDYLGNLL
-2020 GNVEPVTIERQKSS
+2020 GNVEPVTIERQTSS

-2042 GVGSCSQGVCNNVVT
+2042 GVGSCNQGVCNNIVT
-2057 LLLYGDKECS
+2057 LLLYGDDSCAVK
-2067 VPWTTRSIN
+2067 WTTRFIN
-2076 TANNSSCLAAPIT
+2076 TANNSSCLATPIT
-2089 DQDPSSSISFTPVI
+2089 DQDPSGSISFTPVI
-2103 SGCEDGNCNWTL
+2103 SGCEDGNCSWTL

-2132 LSFSDPS
+2132 LTFSDPS

-2159 EPTLSEKSC
+2159 ETTLSEKNC
-2168 SFDVKYKPE
+2168 SFNVKYKPE
-2177 ATQVTECYFDGQPYE
+2177 ATQVTECFFDGSVD
-2192 WGGQA
+2192 WGGLA
-2197 KFSFTTNCANCSY
+2197 KYSFTTNCANCSY
-2210 SLKPAS
+2210 TLKPAS
-2216 GSAITGKTSATPGS
+2216 GSAITGKTSATAGA
-2230 ATEVVVGTLSKRE
+2230 ATEVLIDNLSKRE
-2243 EYTLTVS
+2243 EYTLTVN
-2250 GKEGCKDTPTFNAVQ
+2250 GKTIENCAKTPVFNDVNARCEIDKD
-2265 NVTCRIDGLT
+2265 
-2275 EPYKLYTGESADF
+2275 ELYDDESAIF
-2288 IASIGA
+2288 KASFDVCKNG
-2294 CSNVSSGCN
+2294 NGCN
-2303 WDWKLTRNEGNATV
+2303 WTWELKRNEGNSVGNVSVVKSGNINSKESITQTV
-2317 PGWTGS
+2317 TGS
-2323 VNSRNQIRQEITEG
+2323 GTYS
-2337 GEYNLYLDGN
+2337 LYLNGSTTEACEPIVVREKSFTPRVGTCSFDKSKYTSGSQI
-2347 KVCTVNVE
+2347 VFTVN
-2355 NVEFTSSVGDCSFEN
+2355 
-2370 SEYVSGATG
+2370 G
-2379 VKFIANNVKA
+2379 VNA
-2389 RNQSWSIKKED
+2389 RKQSWSVKDDNGNVVASGDNLTLENQQYSPDLNFTASKDKEGVYKFCLSSGECCDGATLVVEENPPSLKCRKKKECNQFLCMFD
-2400 GTVFASGSG
+2400 WDYTYYLELTPSNCVNCKYAVKWGSSKTKQANVTVTKVNKVSNNQDVNCRKCGKINSDTWYQII
-2409 LTMNG
+2409 LNG
-2414 NFSTTS
+2414 N
-2420 TVNSFKPTNETAG
+2420 NRELIN
-2433 WYQFEMQP
+2433 
-2441 SGKFCRAELKVKQR
+2441 CAE
-2455 SLTCSMTK
+2455 
-2463 QNNSSYC
+2463 
-2470 YLAVSS
+2470 
-2476 SGCENGCRV
+2476 
-2485 KFIGSKSAYG
+2485 
-2495 PVDFKNSTNIY
+2495 P
-2506 SSKGGSTANL
+2506 
-2516 SCDSYW
+2516 
-2522 KVYFDDEENTKYGCA
+2522 
-2537 GVYSCKKKNWNKS
+2537 
-2550 SRYLEIKAQ
+2550 
-2559 GCEDGCSLYYKK
+2559 
-2571 KYVGTQSSI
+2571 
-2580 PITNSGMVTNLEK
+2580 
-2593 TDYNVW
+2593 
-2599 LDGGPEMSCN
+2599 